1 MHELTITSGR
11 SMHLIDPQ
19 LTIWGWEIPVYLFL
33 GGLVSGILFFSALY
47 YLRGKTDE
55 MPTVVR
61 VTPLFA
67 PILLGLGLLALFLDL
82 EYKLHVFRFYTNIRL
97 ESPMSWGSWTLAV
110 IFPLSII
117 WAALHIDKVF
127 PNWRWPVVWIEKT
140 LSFFNKHARAI
151 AWLLIV
157 YSALLGMYTGILL
170 SAFNARPFWNSAILG
185 PLFLVSGLSTGLA
198 LNLLLSR
205 HEKEKH
211 LLGRID
217 VMAISV
223 EVFLIIHLFMGFLA
237 STQVHIDAA
246 KLFLGGPYTA
256 SFWVFVVALG
266 LLLPAVIELLELRGK
281 ILSTRLSAVLVLFGG
296 LLLRFIVVEAGQ
308 VSHWLVGLVDY
319 WIGG

>member
-47 YLRGKTDE
+47 FLCGKADE

-67 PILLGLGLLALFLDL
+67 PLLLGLGLLALFLDL

-97 ESPMSWGSWTLAV
+97 ESPMSWGSWTLAL
-110 IFPLSII
+110 IFPLSVI
-117 WAALHIDKVF
+117 WSALHIDKVL
-127 PNWRWPVVWIEKT
+127 PNWRWPFVWMEKVT
-140 LSFFNKHARAI
+140 AFFGQHARLI
-151 AWLLIV
+151 AWLLII
-157 YSALLGMYTGILL
+157 YAALLGMYTGILL

-185 PLFLVSGLSTGLA
+185 PLFLVSGMSTGLA

-205 HEKEKH
+205 NENEKH

-223 EVFLIIHLFMGFLA
+223 ELFLIIHLFMGFLA

-246 KLFLGGPYTA
+246 RLFLGGPYTA
-256 SFWVFVVALG
+256 SFWIFVVALG
-266 LLLPAVIELLELRGK
+266 LLLPAVIEFLEMRGK
-281 ILSTRLSAVLVLFGG
+281 VLTTRIPALLVLSGG
-296 LLLRFIVVEAGQ
+296 LLLRFIIVEAGQ
-308 VSHWLVGLVDY
+308 VSRWIVGVLD
-319 WIGG
+319 